1 MTIKQLQDEL
11 KRIKKFYQMFGK
23 DGEVMD
29 EVIDR
34 LMYINLLIDQ
44 YQREIELLDQDI
56 QDEPRGTAT
65 VIKRAQMGMLYL
77 VVSDLKGDK

>member
-1 MTIKQLQDEL
+1 
-11 KRIKKFYQMFGK
+11 MFGK

-34 LMYINLLIDQ
+34 LIYLNSLIDQ
-44 YQREIELLDQDI
+44 YQHEIESLDQDI

-65 VIKRAQMGMLYL
+65 AIKRAQMRMLYR
-77 VVSDLKGDK
+77 VVSDLKGDE